1 MRKLIALCAITL
13 AFSTIGFSQDQD
25 TAYRNTLQEMFE
37 VSGSEETYKAAIT
50 QIMDMFK
57 QQYARVEAEQWNQL
71 EQEFLNRS
79 IDELV
84 ELLVP
89 VYQKYLTQEDLE
101 EIIAFYK
108 TPVGKKF
115 ALRNPAIMQESMQVG
130 QQWGMKIGQELQQK
144 LEEEGN

>member
-1 MRKLIALCAITL
+1 MRKLIILCTITL
-13 AFSTIGFSQDQD
+13 AFSTIGFSQNEDA
-25 TAYRNTLQEMFE
+25 TYRNTLQEMFE

-50 QIMDMFK
+50 QIMGMFK
-57 QQYARVEAEQWNQL
+57 QQYANVEAEQWNQL
-71 EQEFLNRS
+71 EQEFLSRS

-89 VYQKYLTQEDLE
+89 VYQKYLTQEDLK
-101 EIIAFYK
+101 EIIAFYE

-115 ALRNPAIMQESMQVG
+115 ALHNPAIVQESMQVG